1 MADTTTHI
9 STTATSRG
17 SRILLGALAV
27 LCAGASAA
35 MIGRAAVLFTTPEA
49 AWVAPLP
56 ATPAS
61 IAETPRPALDT
72 GFDPFHREATP
83 TELPELGIG
92 EDAPE
97 TTLDLELK
105 GLRAN
110 TDNPSATIKPP
121 SGPDRTF
128 TVGDE
133 VVSGVTLEAVSPRF
147 AVISRS
153 GQLERLSLRD
163 ASVLG
168 RPEPPAPPPATNPA
182 TNGGAVTRPISGR
195 PASSPPPPVRVQL
208 DRKDPRP
215 LSATSAGDLLQVVST
230 SIAMVDGRPGGIRVS
245 GRNGADLSQFG
256 LQNGDVITEINGQS
270 LIGAPGGIQG
280 LATTLQQNNSV
291 SVTLLRDGETIT
303 TRIGTP

>member
-1 MADTTTHI
+1 MADTATHI
-9 STTATSRG
+9 SATAPSRG
-17 SRILLGALAV
+17 SRLLLGGLAV
-27 LCAGASAA
+27 LCVGATAA
-35 MIGRAAVLFTTPEA
+35 MIARAAVLLATPEA

-61 IAETPRPALDT
+61 IAQAPRPALDT
-72 GFDPFHREATP
+72 GFDPFHRQAAP
-83 TELPELGIG
+83 GDLPAPDLG

-110 TDNPSATIKPP
+110 DERPSATIKPP
-121 SGPDRTF
+121 SGPERPF
-128 TVGDE
+128 TIGDE
-133 VVSGVTLEAVSPRF
+133 IVSGVTLEAVNPGF

-163 ASVLG
+163 ASVLS
-168 RPEPPAPPPATNPA
+168 RPEPPAPPPAS
-182 TNGGAVTRPISGR
+182 TRPMSGS
-195 PASSPPPPVRVQL
+195 PASSPPPPVRTPSN
-208 DRKDPRP
+208 RKDPRP
-215 LSATSAGDLLQVVST
+215 ISATSAGDLLQMVNT

-256 LQNGDVITEINGQS
+256 LRNGDVITEINGQS
-270 LIGAPGGIQG
+270 LVGAPGGIQG
-280 LATTLQQNNSV
+280 LATTLQQSNSV

-303 TRIGTP
+303 TRVGTP

>member
-1 MADTTTHI
+1 MTDAATQP
-9 STTATSRG
+9 SATAPSRG
-17 SRILLGALAV
+17 SRALLGGLAV
-27 LCAGASAA
+27 LCVGATGA
-35 MIGRAAVLFTTPEA
+35 MIARAAVLLATPEA

-61 IAETPRPALDT
+61 IAQTPRPALDT
-72 GFDPFHREATP
+72 SFDPFHRQAAP
-83 TELPELGIG
+83 NELPEIGIG

-110 TDNPSATIKPP
+110 TENPSATIKPP

-128 TVGDE
+128 TIGDE
-133 VVSGVTLEAVSPRF
+133 VVAGVTLEAVSPKF

-168 RPEPPAPPPATNPA
+168 RPEPPAPPPAA
-182 TNGGAVTRPISGR
+182 NGGAITRPMSGR
-195 PASSPPPPVRVQL
+195 LASSPPPPVRTSPN
-208 DRKDPRP
+208 RKDPRP
-215 LSATSAGDLLQVVST
+215 ISATSAGDLLQMVST

-256 LQNGDVITEINGQS
+256 LRDGDVITEINGQS
-270 LIGAPGGIQG
+270 LVGSPGGIQG

-291 SVTLLRDGETIT
+291 SVTLMRDGETIT
-303 TRIGTP
+303 TRVGTP

>member
-9 STTATSRG
+9 SAAAPSRG
-17 SRILLGALAV
+17 SRLLLGAVAV
-27 LCAGASAA
+27 LCVGAAGA
-35 MIGRAAVLFTTPEA
+35 MIARAAVLFATPEA

-61 IAETPRPALDT
+61 VAEVPRPTLDT
-72 GFDPFHREATP
+72 SFDPFHRDAAP
-83 TELPELGIG
+83 VDLPEMNLG

-110 TDNPSATIKPP
+110 ADDPSATIKPP
-121 SGPDRTF
+121 SGPDRVF
-128 TVGDE
+128 GIGDE
-133 VVSGVTLEAVSPRF
+133 IVSGVTLEAVSPNF

-153 GQLERLSLRD
+153 GQLERLSLKE
-163 ASVLG
+163 ASVLS
-168 RPEPPAPPPATNPA
+168 RPEPPAPSEATRVA
-182 TNGGAVTRPISGR
+182 TTRPVSGR
-195 PASSPPPPVRVQL
+195 PQSV
-208 DRKDPRP
+208 RKDPRP
-215 LSATSAGDLLQVVST
+215 ISATSAGDLLQMVST

-256 LQNGDVITEINGQS
+256 LRNGDIITEINGQS
-270 LIGAPGGIQG
+270 LVGAPGGIQG

-303 TRIGTP
+303 TRVGTP

>member
-1 MADTTTHI
+1 MADTAAQI
-9 STTATSRG
+9 SATAPSRG
-17 SRILLGALAV
+17 SRLLLGGLAV
-27 LCAGASAA
+27 LCVGATGA
-35 MIGRAAVLFTTPEA
+35 MIARAAVLLATPEA

-61 IAETPRPALDT
+61 IAQTPRPALDT
-72 GFDPFHREATP
+72 SFDPFHREATP
-83 TELPELGIG
+83 TDLPAPELG

-105 GLRAN
+105 GTRAN
-110 TDNPSATIKPP
+110 ADNPAATIKPP
-121 SGPDRTF
+121 SGSDRSF
-128 TVGDE
+128 YIGDE
-133 VVSGVTLEAVSPRF
+133 IVSGVTLEAVSPRF

-163 ASVLG
+163 MSVLS
-168 RPEPPAPPPATNPA
+168 RPEPPAPPPATN
-182 TNGGAVTRPISGR
+182 GGATTRPVSGR
-195 PASSPPPPVRVQL
+195 PSSV
-208 DRKDPRP
+208 RKDPRP
-215 LSATSAGDLLQVVST
+215 ISATSAGDLLQMVNT

-256 LQNGDVITEINGQS
+256 LRNGDVITEINGQS
-270 LIGAPGGIQG
+270 LIGAPGGTQG

-291 SVTLLRDGETIT
+291 SVTVLRDGETIT